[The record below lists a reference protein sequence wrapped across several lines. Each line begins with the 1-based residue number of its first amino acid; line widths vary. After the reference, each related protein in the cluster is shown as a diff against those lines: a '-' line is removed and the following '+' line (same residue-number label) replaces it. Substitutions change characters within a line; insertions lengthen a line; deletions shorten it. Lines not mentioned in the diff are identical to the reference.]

1 MNSRD
6 MNKREKVK
14 AGSLLKI
21 TQMDELYLL
30 RHAGVEKKIQAIS
43 KAFISLRR

>member
-14 AGSLLKI
+14 TGSSLKI

-30 RHAGVEKKIQAIS
+30 SQAS
-43 KAFISLRR
+43 V